1 MVDADRVPVLAVL
14 RVAAIGRLH
23 LLMDGKT
30 ARLRGLS
37 FSAVGFILFCL
48 LSSAGWLIPPIADPV
63 PTLERLGVVYGLLGL
78 FFGVR
83 GFGER
88 RWVWLALT
96 AMGLIG
102 VPAVFL
108 EVALGT
114 ISGASASAGFAFVP
128 IVVIMVVAFSGDGGA
143 RRLLVP
149 ALVALGGVLLLLPVE
164 FPSALRGR
172 LMFGGLVLVVVLVAV
187 LSVWMYRLL
196 QGFALAEAIAV
207 VCLSNSMFLLV
218 SCLIRGEFVWRWSAL
233 ASIASM
239 SSLVGAIVVV
249 LMVWL
254 LRKMTPVRFA
264 ARYLVIPFF
273 TVLEGYVLLRPD
285 LTVRMGFGLC
295 LLAVGAGV
303 ILISRGGEDEG
314 VLSLR

>member
-1 MVDADRVPVLAVL
+1 VVAANRVPVLAVL
-14 RVAAIGRLH
+14 RVAVIGRLH
-23 LLMDGKT
+23 LLQDGKA

-37 FSAVGFILFCL
+37 VSAVGFILFCL
-48 LSSAGWLIPPIADPV
+48 LSSAGWLIPPMADPV
-63 PTLERLGVVYGLLGL
+63 PTLERLGMVYALLGL

-83 GFGER
+83 GFRER

-102 VPAVFL
+102 VPVVFL
-108 EVALGT
+108 QAALGT
-114 ISGASASAGFAFVP
+114 ISGASASAGLAFVP
-128 IVVIMVVAFSGDGGA
+128 IVVIMAVAFSGDGGA

-164 FPSALRGR
+164 FPSVLRGR

-207 VCLSNSMFLLV
+207 VCLSNALFLLV
-218 SCLIRGEFVWRWSAL
+218 CGLVQGEFVWRLSAL
-233 ASIASM
+233 SAIGSASSGVDAIA
-239 SSLVGAIVVV
+239 VV
-249 LMVWL
+249 LMIWL
-254 LRKMTPVRFA
+254 LREMTPVHFA
-264 ARYLVIPFF
+264 ARYLVIPLF
-273 TVLEGYVLLRPD
+273 TVAEGYVLLRPD
-285 LTVRMGFGLC
+285 LTVRMGLGLA

-303 ILISRGGEDEG
+303 ILFSRSGEDEA